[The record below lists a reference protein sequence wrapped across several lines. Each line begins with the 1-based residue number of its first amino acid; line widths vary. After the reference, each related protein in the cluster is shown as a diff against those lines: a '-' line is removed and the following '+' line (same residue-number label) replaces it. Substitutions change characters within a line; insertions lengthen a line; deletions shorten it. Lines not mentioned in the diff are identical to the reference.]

1 MTLTLL
7 MPWFP
12 IILAVGIGGRLLGR
26 QRGYALGMVSALFWI
41 VLVQA
46 TAGVGVWRNTWIVA
60 TVLLGAAAIFFMG
73 GWAGELQASGGNR
86 RDARNTPSDGTMPNA
101 PHGLAVVAAS
111 LRRFDDWLNEHRDD
125 TDPWPAF
132 GEFVR
137 GVLLE
142 CCTAT
147 HVKLYRLGNGGAEL
161 SPLHETDGSLDSNPV
176 SARGGI
182 LGHVVTSGRAYVQG
196 DPNQGVLIEELARQS
211 QAVPCWC
218 FPVSQGSKRIGL
230 VAVGQTEVAP
240 SQNVVLF
247 QAVERL
253 VSTFWCALSDA
264 AKCRQ
269 AGLDDP
275 GSGLLNR
282 AAFLQAAG
290 RSVRDSYAIGEP
302 VAVAMIAVE
311 GLRELNDSGR
321 WEVAD
326 EIIRGAAEVVRKK
339 IRRDDCL
346 GRFDGSR
353 FIWLLRRVD
362 SELAGLIAKQVMT
375 RLKALCED
383 PNRWGTQIHVRCG
396 VVGSGMSQPAMH
408 DLVCRAL
415 TQSRRAR
422 LEKLAIAC
430 EFEAGKLPVGAGA

>member
-12 IILAVGIGGRLLGR
+12 IILAVGVGGRLLGR
-26 QRGYALGMVSALFWI
+26 HRGYALGMVSALFWI

-46 TAGVGVWRNTWIVA
+46 TAGVGVWRNPWVVT
-60 TVLLGAAAIFFMG
+60 TVLLGAAAICFMG
-73 GWAGELQASGGNR
+73 GWAGELPSASGIR
-86 RDARNTPSDGTMPNA
+86 RDSAHPSLAEPSSA
-101 PHGLAVVAAS
+101 SPHELGVFATALQ
-111 LRRFDDWLNEHRDD
+111 RFDGWLDEHRDD
-125 TDPWPAF
+125 ADPWPAF

-137 GVLLE
+137 NVLLE

-147 HVKLYRLGNGGAEL
+147 HVKLYRFANGGAEL
-161 SPLHETDGSLDSNPV
+161 SPLHETDGSVEAKPV

-182 LGHVVTSGRAYVQG
+182 LGHVATSGRAYVQG
-196 DPNQGVLIEELARQS
+196 DPNQGALIDELARQS
-211 QAVPCWC
+211 DAVPTWC
-218 FPVSQGSKRIGL
+218 FAVSQGSKRIGV
-230 VAVGQTEVAP
+230 VAVGRTDMAP
-240 SQNVVLF
+240 SRHAVLF

-253 VSTFWCALSDA
+253 VSAFWCALADA
-264 AKCRQ
+264 ARCRQ

-282 AAFLQAAG
+282 SAFLQTAG
-290 RSVRDSYAIGEP
+290 RSVRDSYALGEP
-302 VAVAMIAVE
+302 VALAMIAVE

-326 EIIRGAAEVVRKK
+326 DIIRGAADVVRRK

-383 PNRWGTQIHVRCG
+383 PNRWGTQIHLRCG
-396 VVGSGMSQPAMH
+396 VVGSGMNQPSMH

-415 TQSRRAR
+415 AQSRRAR
-422 LEKLAIAC
+422 LERLAIAG
-430 EFEAGKLPVGAGA
+430 EFEVDKTPVGAGT

>member
-12 IILAVGIGGRLLGR
+12 IILAVGVGGRLLGR
-26 QRGYALGMVSALFWI
+26 HRGYALGMVSALFWI

-46 TAGVGVWRNTWIVA
+46 TAGVGVWRNAWVMA
-60 TVLLGAAAIFFMG
+60 TVLLGAAAICFMG
-73 GWAGELQASGGNR
+73 GWAGEMPPAHS
-86 RDARNTPSDGTMPNA
+86 ARKNSRNDPSADSSPLS
-101 PHGLAVVAAS
+101 PFGLGVLAAS
-111 LRRFDDWLNEHRDD
+111 LQRFDDWLDEHRDD
-125 TDPWPAF
+125 SDPWPAF

-137 GVLLE
+137 SVLLE

-147 HVKLYRLGNGGAEL
+147 HVKLHRLANAGAEL
-161 SPLHETDGSLDSNPV
+161 SPLHETEGSESTKPV

-182 LGHVVTSGRAYVQG
+182 LGHVVTTGRAYVQG
-196 DPNQGVLIEELARQS
+196 DPNQGALIEELARNS
-211 QAVPCWC
+211 EAAPAWC
-218 FPVSQGSKRIGL
+218 FAVSQGSKRIGV
-230 VAVGQTEVAP
+230 VAVGHTDVAP
-240 SQNVVLF
+240 SQHAVLF

-253 VSTFWCALSDA
+253 VSTFWCGLSDA
-264 AKCRQ
+264 ARCRQ

-282 AAFLQAAG
+282 SAFLQTAG
-290 RSVRDSYAIGEP
+290 RSVQDSYSLGEP

-326 EIIRGAAEVVRKK
+326 DIIRGAAEAVRKK

-383 PNRWGTQIHVRCG
+383 PHRWGTQIHVRCG
-396 VVGSGMSQPAMH
+396 VAGSGITQPSMH
-408 DLVCRAL
+408 DIVCRAL
-415 TQSRRAR
+415 AQSRRAR

-430 EFEAGKLPVGAGA
+430 EFAADQTPVGAGA